1 MTGSQVHPESG
12 ITELKSA
19 DLCIPIYL
27 NQRIV
32 FDILAIIE
40 DGFSQLSDIKTSTSE
55 AESQKYGTGA
65 SIGVSNVFAL
75 LGVSFKR
82 EKGAEKGAEAQTEI
96 LQEKVHTPTSL
107 FSKLRSQL
115 KQQQLLM
122 EIPAGEGSIGDIKSG
137 QFIEFQAVL
146 RKNPLVDTIEG
157 FRQLMNI
164 ATLFIGDQNNP
175 TKSKQMKGGRH
186 QDPNQLIM
194 QQIDGMLNAL
204 TESNTMEI
212 IAEILGTSTIKVV
225 LSTELDYFSDRS
237 VSEIIDGEFRVLGK
251 VVRVI
256 TQNSGER
263 INLLRK
269 TSFGRFQR
277 KIFDDLANAFVGA
290 EEVGIEFPKLI
301 TEIEG
306 PALQVIP
313 IAIFV

>member
-1 MTGSQVHPESG
+1 MTGSQGYPKSE
-12 ITELKSA
+12 TNELKSA

-27 NQRIV
+27 NQRFV
-32 FDILAIIE
+32 FDLLAIIE
-40 DGFSQLSDIKTSTSE
+40 DGFSQLSAIKTSTSE
-55 AESQKYGTGA
+55 TESQKSGAGA
-65 SIGVSNVFAL
+65 SIGASNVFAL

-82 EKGAEKGAEAQTEI
+82 EKGAEKGAEAQTE
-96 LQEKVHTPTSL
+96 LSQEKVHTPTSL

-122 EIPAGEGSIGDIKSG
+122 EIQTKEDSIGDIKSG
-137 QFIEFQAVL
+137 QFIEFRAVL

-164 ATLFIGDQNNP
+164 AVIFPSGQPNP
-175 TKSKQMKGGRH
+175 AKSKQVKGSRH
-186 QDPNQLIM
+186 QDSNQLIM
-194 QQIDGMLNAL
+194 KQMDGMLNAL

-212 IAEILGTSTIKVV
+212 IAEILGASTIKAV

-251 VVRVI
+251 VIRVI
-256 TQNSGER
+256 MPDSGET

-269 TSFGRFQR
+269 TSFGRLQCN
-277 KIFDDLANAFVGA
+277 IFDDLANAFEGA
-290 EEVGIEFPKLI
+290 EKAGIKFPELI